1 MKAAYLSIAPHDPVI
16 ARDGRPFGIG
26 QGIRMKSLDWPYPS
40 VLAGSLRTML
50 GKMNGGSFDERV
62 VELLKAVQISGPM
75 PLIKGQIYLPAPKD
89 ILVNDADDKRQ
100 AYAIRPMEMKVG
112 EGCDLPEEVIPA
124 MLPESVQDD
133 FKPAEVP
140 FLWSLKMMTK
150 WLTNPKGRS
159 FDAPPHPDEIEAEES
174 FQNLPEKEAR
184 THVKIDPSRGAS
196 EDRMLFETIGLD
208 LSLNGQNDGI
218 QLAAR
223 VESDSKFGD
232 LAAKIDTFH
241 SLGGERR
248 LAHWE
253 TEEVQEGWICPD
265 DVAKALEG
273 KTRIRMILATPAIFS
288 HGWLPGWLHEEGGLI
303 QGHPP
308 NAPKGLN
315 LKLVSAC
322 TDRWKPIS
330 GWSLEKGCRGPKA
343 IRRLVPAGSVYFF
356 EVLGDAVD
364 AGTLAKELWMRSV
377 CDDDQDR
384 RDGFGLAVWGL
395 WDFAD

>member
-1 MKAAYLSIAPHDPVI
+1 MKAAYLSITPHDPVI

-26 QGIRMKSLDWPYPS
+26 QGIRMRSLDWPYPS

-50 GKMNGGSFDERV
+50 GKMNGGSFNESV

-89 ILVNDADDKRQ
+89 ILVKDADDKRQ
-100 AYAIRPMEMKVG
+100 AYAIRPMEMKVD
-112 EGCDLPEEVIPA
+112 EGCDLPEGFIPA

-140 FLWSLKMMTK
+140 SFWSVEMMTK
-150 WLTNPKGRS
+150 WLTNPKGSS
-159 FDAPPHPDEIEAEES
+159 FDAPPHPDEIEAEDN
-174 FQNLPEKEAR
+174 FQNLPEKEPR

-208 LSLNGQNDGI
+208 LSLNGQKDGI

-223 VESDSKFGD
+223 VESDGEFGD

-248 LAHWE
+248 LAYWK
-253 TEEVQEGWICPD
+253 TEEAQEGWICPD

-273 KTRIRMILATPAIFS
+273 KTRIRMVLATPAIFYD
-288 HGWLPGWLHEEGGLI
+288 GWKPGWLNGWPEDQAPGYW
-303 QGHPP
+303 
-308 NAPKGLN
+308 PKGLK
-315 LKLVSAC
+315 LRLVSAC

-356 EVLGDAVD
+356 EVLGNAVD
-364 AGTLAKELWMRSV
+364 AGELAKELWMRSV
-377 CDDDQDR
+377 SDDDQDR
-384 RDGFGLAVWGL
+384 QDGFGLAVWGL
-395 WDFAD
+395 WDYAD

>member
-1 MKAAYLSIAPHDPVI
+1 MKAAYLSITPHDPVI

-26 QGIRMKSLDWPYPS
+26 QGIRMRSLDWPYPS

-50 GKMNGGSFDERV
+50 GKMNGGSFNERV

-89 ILVNDADDKRQ
+89 ILVKDADDKRQ
-100 AYAIRPMEMKVG
+100 AYAIRPMEMKVD
-112 EGCDLPEEVIPA
+112 EGCDLPEGFIPA

-140 FLWSLKMMTK
+140 SFWSVEMMTK
-150 WLTNPKGRS
+150 WLTNPKGSS
-159 FDAPPHPDEIEAEES
+159 FDAPPHPDEIEAEDG
-174 FQNLPEKEAR
+174 FQNLPEKEPR

-208 LSLNGQNDGI
+208 LSLNGQKDGI

-223 VESDSKFGD
+223 VESDGEFGD

-248 LAHWE
+248 LAYWK
-253 TEEVQEGWICPD
+253 TEVAQEGWICPD

-273 KTRIRMILATPAIFS
+273 KTRIRMVLATPAIFDD
-288 HGWLPGWLHEEGGLI
+288 GWKPGWLNGWPED
-303 QGHPP
+303 QAPSYW
-308 NAPKGLN
+308 PKGLK

-356 EVLGDAVD
+356 EVLGNAVD
-364 AGTLAKELWMRSV
+364 AGDLAKELWMKPVS
-377 CDDDQDR
+377 DDDQDR
-384 RDGFGLAVWGL
+384 QDGFGLAVWGL
-395 WDFAD
+395 WDFAY